1 MWEWILIGLMILILF
16 VILIYANENHGRRR
30 RHHKLLQENYR
41 IEPIKSR
48 SKTES
53 EKEMEKFYAPAN
65 SRTELTNLSNNYT
78 RTFTPEAVLYQGQF
92 KDYKDENV
100 ENGGVWKGLGVVGTN
115 AKDLHDTRYE
125 VPGFAH
131 QPLVKQIKKDERNG
145 IELTTREF

>member
-1 MWEWILIGLMILILF
+1 MWEIVFGSLMVIILF
-16 VILIYANENHGRRR
+16 VAIIYANEYHGRRR
-30 RHHKLLQENYR
+30 RHHRLLQEDYR
-41 IEPIKSR
+41 IEPIR

-53 EKEMEKFYAPAN
+53 EKEVEKFYAPAN
-65 SRTELTNLSNNYT
+65 YRTGLTNLSNNYT

-125 VPGFAH
+125 VPGFAR
-131 QPLVKQIKKDERNG
+131 QPLVKQIEKDERNG
-145 IELTTREF
+145 IELTAREF